1 MSAQMKP
8 PTEAVE
14 VMLQPLCLAR
24 LDDLLAIERVS
35 YSFPWT
41 RQNFIDSL
49 NSDYAIQ
56 LLVAD
61 RGAPSQ
67 GQAEGE
73 ILGYYVAMRGYDEV
87 HLLNLTVAPGFRG
100 QGWAVM
106 LLQALAL
113 WARGIGAQWLW
124 LEVRVG
130 NLRAQQLYAR
140 HGFAQVGLR
149 KNYYPAEHGLREDA
163 LVMSLPL

>member
-8 PTEAVE
+8 PTEALE

-24 LDDLLAIERVS
+24 LDDVLVIERAS
-35 YSFPWT
+35 YGSPWS

-49 NSDYAIQ
+49 NSNYAIQ

-61 RGAPSQ
+61 SGQPLRSQ
-67 GQAEGE
+67 ATGE

-130 NLRAQQLYAR
+130 NRRAQQLYIR
-140 HGFAQVGLR
+140 QGFSQVGLR

>member
-1 MSAQMKP
+1 MSAQMKTP
-8 PTEAVE
+8 SEVLE
-14 VMLQPLCLAR
+14 VMLQPLSMAR
-24 LDDLLAIERVS
+24 LDDLLVIERDS

-56 LLVAD
+56 LLVAGD
-61 RGAPSQ
+61 
-67 GQAEGE
+67 GE

-100 QGWAVM
+100 QGWAVL
-106 LLQALAL
+106 LLQVLAL
-113 WARGIGAQWLW
+113 WARGLGAQWLW

-130 NLRAQQLYAR
+130 NLRAQQLYVR
-140 HGFAQVGLR
+140 HGFAQVGQR